1 MSNST
6 KMMQA
11 VRQHAYGS
19 LEVLVY
25 ETAPL
30 PTLAADDVLVKV
42 HAAAVNP
49 VDWKIREGYLQSMLT
64 YEMPLTLGWDVA
76 GKIVALGAA
85 VTDWQVGD
93 AIYSRPDISR
103 QGAYAEYV
111 AVRASEIAKKPASLN
126 WQEAAAVPLAALT
139 AWQALFEFGQLQA
152 GEKVLIHA
160 GAGGVGLFALQ
171 LAKWRGAEVWTT
183 TSTKNIDFV
192 RAHGADQVIDY
203 TQQDFAELR
212 DFDLVFDTLGGDVL
226 ANSWQVL
233 KVGGRLVSIC
243 DTPDADTAAKHQVS
257 AHFCFV
263 QPNAAQLNELTVLL
277 DAGIVKVVI
286 DSVFPLAEVAKA
298 HERSESGRAR
308 GKIVL
313 QVS

>member
-1 MSNST
+1 MQST
-6 KMMQA
+6 MQA
-11 VRQHAYGS
+11 VRQTSYGHRDVLEYGS
-19 LEVLVY
+19 
-25 ETAPL
+25 APV
-30 PTLAADDVLVKV
+30 PSIAADDVLLKV

-49 VDWKIREGYLQSMLT
+49 VDWKIREGYLQAMIPFD
-64 YEMPLTLGWDVA
+64 MPLTLGWDVA
-76 GKIVALGAA
+76 GEVVAVGAD
-85 VTDWQVGD
+85 VSGWQVGD
-93 AIYSRPDISR
+93 AVYSRPDISR

-111 AVRASEIAKKPASLN
+111 AVRASEIAKKPVSLN

-139 AWQALFEFGQLQA
+139 AWQALFQFANLQA

-171 LAKWRGAEVWTT
+171 LAQWRGAEVWTT
-183 TSTKNIDFV
+183 TSTKNIEFV
-192 RAHGADQVIDY
+192 KAHGANHVVDY
-203 TQQDFAELR
+203 TQANFADLR
-212 DFDLVFDTLGGDVL
+212 DFDVVFDTLGGEVL

-233 KVGGRLVSIC
+233 KAGGRLVSIC
-243 DTPDADTAAKHQVS
+243 DTPDADIAAQHQVV

-263 QPNAAQLNELTVLL
+263 QPSAEQLDQLTDLL
-277 DAGIVKVVI
+277 NTGVVKVVI
-286 DSVFPLAEVAKA
+286 DRVYPLADAAQA